1 MERRREM
8 MTTLDHIEALQG
20 AMINADVI
28 LPGRLARWSM
38 PLWKA
43 IVHEVSKARGIPVE
57 DILGRRKTQEIV
69 ACRFECWASIKERLG
84 ANYSEIAYWF
94 GVDYSTVINGISRW
108 HSHYTKSRATS
119 ACFASCGRW
128 ASPESRAADTA
139 TWCL

>member
-108 HSHYTKSRATS
+108 HSHYKFNHDRVSPTS
-119 ACFASCGRW
+119 QPVR
-128 ASPESRAADTA
+128 RMNDD
-139 TWCL
+139 